1 MTNMTEFEQEMYRS
15 GDPRRIE
22 QQLLLLDAA
31 EQISRLMEKHGVSR
45 TDLAQRIGKSKGFV
59 TQVLN
64 GRHNMTLRTLADLA
78 WALEARLRI
87 QEADSFWSFVNP
99 EVSTEESVRRPNSKL
114 LYFTG
119 VAA

>member
-1 MTNMTEFEQEMYRS
+1 MTQMSEFEQVMDQA

-31 EQISRLMEKHGVSR
+31 ELISRLMQEKGVTR
-45 TDLAQRIGKSKGFV
+45 TELARRIGRSKGFV

-78 WALEARLRI
+78 WALDSRLHVVVPDQRPVEARKSR
-87 QEADSFWSFVNP
+87 AA
-99 EVSTEESVRRPNSKL
+99 RR
-114 LYFTG
+114 G
-119 VAA
+119 R